1 MVAAWWMMWKLT
13 AEFILDGNYSSV
25 RRTGGG
31 PKTLDRVIR
40 KASVFLWVFTENQI
54 SPSEPTGYL
63 KTFY

>member
-31 PKTLDRVIR
+31 GPKHSIGL
-40 KASVFLWVFTENQI
+40 
-54 SPSEPTGYL
+54 SEKLLFSFGYL
-63 KTFY
+63 QRTKFLLNPLAT